1 MAAVMSASK
10 WVEDFDRLIAA
21 LDELPL
27 ADVQRR
33 CVLGRSKLDA
43 AEVRRLAAEIGAD
56 GDDSRAR
63 RQARAGGARSKS
75 AARKAAAR
83 AAAVAKNQSL
93 GDDLASGDL
102 SEEKLDTI
110 ADATSDD
117 SSAATD
123 QDFIDRIKK
132 SSVDA
137 GKKLAKERKNRRRD
151 ESFHERQRRMRAARR
166 WEEQA
171 SGLAAITLQG
181 DDATVQEIWNTVL
194 QREKQ
199 LREADGG
206 RDVPRGQHPRTR
218 QQRLFDAI
226 AGIVLNKPG
235 ATGLMARPSTMLLV
249 PVDGSDP
256 HIAGG
261 SPVTD
266 DYAHKLL
273 ERAELS
279 IMLIDATTS
288 RPLWLGRT
296 TRNATTSQYLALVA
310 RDGGCVMCGANWVT
324 CEAHHRTPWHSPA
337 QGKTNLDNLALLCT
351 DCHHHLHQ
359 TNLTLVQEPGGAWT
373 TRTATKTETPVHQR
387 RERKAP
393 PTRPHTTTPAQRG
406 SATQRRTHRPASTG
420 EQTTAAH
427 ANGDDDPA

>member
-1 MAAVMSASK
+1 MEAVMSASK
-10 WVEDFDRLIAA
+10 WVKDFDRLIAA
-21 LDELPL
+21 LDDLPL

-56 GDDSRAR
+56 GDDTRAR

-83 AAAVAKNQSL
+83 ASAVAKNRSL

-137 GKKLAKERKNRRRD
+137 GKKLAKERKNRSRD
-151 ESFHERQRRMRAARR
+151 ESFHQRQRRMRAARR
-166 WEEQA
+166 WEDPA

-199 LREADGG
+199 LREQDGG
-206 RDVPRGQHPRTR
+206 RDVPQGQHPRTR
-218 QQRLFDAI
+218 EQRLFDAF
-226 AGIVLNKPG
+226 GDVVLHKTSG
-235 ATGLMARPSTMLLV
+235 GVMARPSTMLLV

-266 DYAHKLL
+266 DYARKLL

-296 TRNATTSQYLALVA
+296 ARNASSSQYLALVA

-324 CEAHHRTPWHSPA
+324 CEAHHAVPWHAPA
-337 QGKTNLDNLALLCT
+337 RGEANLDNLALVCT

-359 TNLTLVQEPGGAWT
+359 TNLTLTRQPDNTWT
-373 TRTATKTETPVHQR
+373 TRPATPAETPAQR
-387 RERKAP
+387 HRKHKPP
-393 PTRPHTTTPAQRG
+393 PTRPSTTPHAQPA
-406 SATQRRTHRPASTG
+406 ATTPRRTHRPTSTG
-420 EQTTAAH
+420 KQTTPAQAT
-427 ANGDDDPA
+427 GDDDPA